1 MENKW
6 LDNLK
11 LLKKFFGQNNI
22 KEDEDVDFISL
33 SDDCESE
40 FYNNLHAISSIHQ
53 NKNPIPLYDI
63 VI

>member
-6 LDNLK
+6 LDNQK

-40 FYNNLHAISSIHQ
+40 LYNNLHAISSIH
-53 NKNPIPLYDI
+53 
-63 VI
+63 

>member
-1 MENKW
+1 MIKQQLNRSMENKW
-6 LDNLK
+6 LDNQK

-40 FYNNLHAISSIHQ
+40 LYNNLHAISSIH
-53 NKNPIPLYDI
+53 
-63 VI
+63 